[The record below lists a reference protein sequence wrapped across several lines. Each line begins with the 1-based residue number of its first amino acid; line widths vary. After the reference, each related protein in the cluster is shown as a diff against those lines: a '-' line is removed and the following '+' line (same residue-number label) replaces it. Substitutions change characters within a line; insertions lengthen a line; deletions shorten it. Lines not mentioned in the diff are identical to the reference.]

1 MELGL
6 AMAGFALGGF
16 VQGVSGFGSGM
27 VVMALL
33 PALWPVSEVVPLSAL
48 FSVILNAG
56 LTWHLR
62 RDFERQEVIPLAL
75 GSLVGVPIGVAF
87 LASADP
93 QIVMTTL
100 GWILMGF
107 GAWRLLG
114 TRVRQPRFSRA
125 WAPVAGTLSGLTA
138 GAFNVGAPA
147 MLVYAGGRDWQ
158 RDAFRG
164 NLQAT
169 FFVAG
174 TFLVASLMVAGLIDA
189 LVLERFA
196 YLAPAGALGGFL
208 GARIAKKIPQA
219 TFNTLVLAMVV
230 LMGASYLL

>member
-1 MELGL
+1 VELGL
-6 AMAGFALGGF
+6 AMAGFALAGF

-48 FSVILNAG
+48 FSVVLNAG

-62 RDFERQEVIPLAL
+62 AEFEGREVIPLAL
-75 GSLVGVPIGVAF
+75 GSLVGVPLGVAF
-87 LASADP
+87 LANVDP
-93 QIVMTTL
+93 ALVMASL
-100 GWILMGF
+100 GWILIGF
-107 GAWRLLG
+107 GAWRLMG
-114 TRVRQPRFSRA
+114 TRVRQPRFSRS
-125 WAPVAGTLSGLTA
+125 WAPAAGVLSGLTA

-147 MLVYAGGRDWQ
+147 MLVYAGGRDWK

-164 NLQAT
+164 NLQAS
-169 FFVAG
+169 FFAG
-174 TFLVASLMVAGLIDA
+174 GIVLIVSLVVAGLIDA

-196 YLAPAGALGGFL
+196 YLAPAGALGGLL

-219 TFNTLVLAMVV
+219 IFNTLVLVMVV
-230 LMGASYLL
+230 FMGASYLV